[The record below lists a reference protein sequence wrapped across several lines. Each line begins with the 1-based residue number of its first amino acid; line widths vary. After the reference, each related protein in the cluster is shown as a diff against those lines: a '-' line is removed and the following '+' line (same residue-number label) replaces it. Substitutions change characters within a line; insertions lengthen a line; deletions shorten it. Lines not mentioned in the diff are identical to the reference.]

1 MYKHEKKA
9 WCGPHLFGLATMGII
24 LMSAFQ
30 AYAEIKMSPEK
41 QSTRSAGGSQEAKGY
56 ALLPG
61 DRIVVGVVEA
71 VTEDHIKVTTGD
83 VEPRYLPLAMAREKG
98 FPPIKAGDKLR
109 IILNEQNLVVD
120 YHPFDAQGKHKL
132 LRGTLIGPLVIGQD
146 HATIRTQEGKEESFE
161 IRPLARSKTA
171 ALPIGAP
178 ALFLLDETNKIT
190 DVFYGHEQAL
200 ERSAR
205 EYQANEWQGSL
216 PKGAQSRVPA
226 TIVRTVED
234 GKVTI
239 RTEGGKEQV
248 YEIRPFAQEKLKDI
262 RKGGEVILLLDN
274 ENKITD
280 VAIPPM
286 K

>member
-1 MYKHEKKA
+1 MKPAKTCVALVEASNFALATVAERMLKMYKHEKKA

-98 FPPIKAGDKLR
+98 FPQIKAGDKLR

-161 IRPLARSKTA
+161 IRPLARSKT
-171 ALPIGAP
+171 G
-178 ALFLLDETNKIT
+178 
-190 DVFYGHEQAL
+190 
-200 ERSAR
+200 SAR

>member
-1 MYKHEKKA
+1 MYEREKKE
-9 WCGPHLFGLATMGII
+9 WCSPHLLGLATMGII
-24 LMSAFQ
+24 LMCSFQ
-30 AYAEIKMSPEK
+30 TYAEIKKSPES
-41 QSTRSAGGSQEAKGY
+41 QPTQSAGESEAKGH

-71 VTEDHIKVTTGD
+71 VTEDHVKITTGE
-83 VEPRYLPLAMAREKG
+83 VQPRYLPLAMARQKG
-98 FPPIKAGDKLR
+98 SPAMKPGDKLR

-120 YHPFDAQGKHKL
+120 YHPFDVQGKHKL

-146 HATIRTQEGKEESFE
+146 HATIKTKEGKEESFE

-171 ALPIGAP
+171 AVPIGAP

-200 ERSAR
+200 NRTEQ
-205 EYQANEWQGSL
+205 EYQANEWQGSS

-226 TIVRTVED
+226 TIVQAAEN

-239 RTEGGKEQV
+239 RTESGKEQV
-248 YEIRPFAQEKLKDI
+248 YEIRPFAQDKLKDT
-262 RKGGEVILLLDN
+262 REGGEVLLLLDD